1 MARKSIAQRWFLNS
15 FLVVLAI
22 LTAIVTASGLL
33 LHNFYYSAVRQSLKA
48 RASTVSSI
56 LLRYSSGTVGSN
68 FYTEMRSYIESFPD
82 KDYMELM
89 AIDPY
94 GNVSI
99 TSSGFSY
106 TSKQDRMPDYQDALT
121 SADGMGYY
129 VGRLSNGQKIM
140 AVTQI
145 VSVVNSEFS
154 AMRFV
159 VSLTRIDQQIWA
171 LVLFACLLGLAIIL
185 FVLYSS
191 SYFINSIIIPIGEV
205 GQTARQI
212 AQGDLQVRLAVE
224 KDDEI
229 GELCASINNMAE
241 ELANSEKIK
250 NDFISSVSHELRTPL
265 TAIRGWGETLM
276 GGGAD
281 LDQDTLRKG
290 MHVIMDE
297 TERLSSMV
305 EELLDFSRMQSGRL
319 ALEEERLDAVAELS
333 DAVLIFTERAKK
345 ENKSLIY
352 EEPEFFAPVM
362 GDRNRLRQVF
372 VNILDNALKYSDSGD
387 TITVLAKLEEGRFAV
402 TVSDTGCGIS
412 REDLP
417 MVKTRFYK
425 GHTTRR
431 GSGIGLAV
439 ADELIRMHKGSLE
452 LESEKDVGTTVRI
465 TLPLAGANDTK
476 GSTKD

>member
-1 MARKSIAQRWFLNS
+1 MAVKKITKRWLINNFS
-15 FLVVLAI
+15 VVLIIVAAMVVAI
-22 LTAIVTASGLL
+22 AI
-33 LHNFYYSAVRQSLKA
+33 
-48 RASTVSSI
+48 SI
-56 LLRYSSGTVGSN
+56 
-68 FYTEMRSYIESFPD
+68 RSYYYNGARQFLLSRSDSVSTLLESYS
-82 KDYMELM
+82 KDSSADFSVQLRRLVEDYEYKAQSELM
-89 AIDPY
+89 AID
-94 GNVSI
+94 GNKNVII
-99 TSSGFSY
+99 TSSGFEPGSALE
-106 TSKQDRMPDYQDALT
+106 MPDYDIAYSSQN
-121 SADGMGYY
+121 GIGEY
-129 VGRLSNGQKIM
+129 VGYIGSEKVM
-140 AVTQI
+140 AITVMSRI
-145 VSVVNSEFS
+145 ISDDLS

-159 VSLTRIDQQIWA
+159 VSLTRIDQQIWTLIA
-171 LVLFACLLGLAIIL
+171 FACLLGLAIIL

-212 AQGDLQVRLAVE
+212 AQGDLEVRLEVE

-241 ELANSEKIK
+241 ELSNSEKIK

-276 GGGAD
+276 QGGAE
-281 LDQDTLRKG
+281 LDQDSFQKG

-319 ALEEERLDAVAELS
+319 VLEKERLDAVAELS

-345 ENKSLIY
+345 ENKELIY
-352 EEPEFFAPVM
+352 QEPEFFAPVI

-387 TITVLAKLEEGRFAV
+387 TVTVLAWLTDSEFIV

-412 REDLP
+412 QEDLP

-439 ADELIRMHKGSLE
+439 ADEIIRMHGGTLNLDSQ
-452 LESEKDVGTTVRI
+452 KDVGTSVRI
-465 TLPLAGANDTK
+465 ALPLADANNTK

>member
-1 MARKSIAQRWFLNS
+1 MAVKKITKRWLINS
-15 FLVVLAI
+15 FSVVLISVAAMVVAI
-22 LTAIVTASGLL
+22 
-33 LHNFYYSAVRQSLKA
+33 
-48 RASTVSSI
+48 SI
-56 LLRYSSGTVGSN
+56 SV
-68 FYTEMRSYIESFPD
+68 RSYYYNGARQFLMSRSDSVTTLLESYSQDSSVDFSVQLRRLVE
-82 KDYMELM
+82 DYEYKAQSELM
-89 AIDPY
+89 AID
-94 GNVSI
+94 GDKNVII
-99 TSSGFSY
+99 TSSGFEPGAALE
-106 TSKQDRMPDYQDALT
+106 MPDYDMAYSSQN
-121 SADGMGYY
+121 GVGEYIGYIGNEK
-129 VGRLSNGQKIM
+129 VM
-140 AVTQI
+140 AITVMSRI
-145 VSVVNSEFS
+145 ISDDLF